1 MPTFNAPARTMTVSV
16 ASAPFNDRFA
26 RVFGAA
32 LTPQQ
37 VTAVLSQAELGYMWQ
52 QADLLDEVRERDGH
66 LHAELQKRELRVSG
80 AAWELVPPE
89 GSGDLGTEIARWCT
103 ARLTE
108 IEAEEDLDRTFADA
122 VTDLMGA
129 VYQGRTGFEVVW
141 KQDGR
146 WLYPSALS
154 WIHPRR
160 FAYTT
165 DWRLHLWDA
174 SGTGTTIDRPT
185 DVNGPFGQYPG
196 IALDRFP
203 RGKFLIHRPRIRGVY
218 PTREGLGRLLCWWST
233 FKRFDVRDLLAYA
246 EWAGRGLRVG
256 TFATG
261 KGPLGDQA
269 ATPEDVNVLQEAMEA
284 MSSATAVIL
293 ADTTKAD
300 LVEAPNNNDVHD
312 RLASLCNDE
321 ISKATVGGTLGS
333 SVSKAGGSRS
343 QGEVHERGELLIA
356 KSDARSISATLR
368 QLLAPMVAMNFGDR
382 APVPAIVFAVDPA
395 GDLDG
400 LAKRMQVWHGMGGKI
415 GQRSGANALQLP
427 EVESD
432 EEVLGGA
439 SAPTT
444 TPAASAT
451 PDNTRPTTA
460 TPQAPAAPPPPTE
473 TP

>member
-1 MPTFNAPARTMTVSV
+1 M
-16 ASAPFNDRFA
+16 
-26 RVFGAA
+26 
-32 LTPQQ
+32 
-37 VTAVLSQAELGYMWQ
+37 
-52 QADLLDEVRERDGH
+52 
-66 LHAELQKRELRVSG
+66 
-80 AAWELVPPE
+80 
-89 GSGDLGTEIARWCT
+89 
-103 ARLTE
+103 
-108 IEAEEDLDRTFADA
+108 
-122 VTDLMGA
+122 
-129 VYQGRTGFEVVW
+129 
-141 KQDGR
+141 
-146 WLYPSALS
+146 
-154 WIHPRR
+154 
-160 FAYTT
+160 
-165 DWRLHLWDA
+165 
-174 SGTGTTIDRPT
+174 
-185 DVNGPFGQYPG
+185 
-196 IALDRFP
+196 
-203 RGKFLIHRPRIRGVY
+203 IHRPRIRGVY

-261 KGPLGDQA
+261 KGPLGDQPA
-269 ATPEDVNVLQEAMEA
+269 SDEDVAVLQEAMEA

-400 LAKRMQVWHGMGGKI
+400 LAKRMQAWHGMGGKI

-432 EEVLGGA
+432 EDVLDGA
-439 SAPTT
+439 ATTQPTG
-444 TPAASAT
+444 AI
-451 PDNTRPTTA
+451 DNARPTTA
-460 TPQAPAAPPPPTE
+460 TPSAPGTPTAPKTPTE

>member
-1 MPTFNAPARTMTVSV
+1 MATLNAPARTMTVSV
-16 ASAPFNDRFA
+16 ARAPFNDRFA
-26 RVFGAA
+26 RTLGSS

-37 VTAVLSQAELGYMWQ
+37 VTAALSQAELGYMWQ

-80 AAWELVPPE
+80 SAWELTPPE
-89 GSGDLGTEIARWCT
+89 GSGELGAEIARWCT
-103 ARLTE
+103 ARLNE
-108 IEAEEDLDRTFADA
+108 IEADEDLDRAFADA
-122 VTDLMGA
+122 ITDLMGA
-129 VYQGRTGFEVVW
+129 VYQGRAAFEVVW
-141 KQDGR
+141 ERDGR
-146 WLYPSALS
+146 WLCPRALS

-174 SGTGTTIDRPT
+174 SGTGTSVDRPT
-185 DVNGPFGQYPG
+185 DQDGPFGQYPG

-203 RGKFLIHRPRIRGVY
+203 RGKFVVHRPRVRGVY

-256 TFATG
+256 TYATG
-261 KGPLGDQA
+261 KGPLGDQP
-269 ATPEDVNVLQEAMEA
+269 ATPEDVDVLQEAMEA

-300 LVEAPNNNDVHD
+300 LLEAPNNNDVHD
-312 RLASLCNDE
+312 RLAALCNDE

-356 KSDARSISATLR
+356 KSDARSVSATLR
-368 QLLAPMVAMNFGDR
+368 KLLAPMVAMNFGDR
-382 APVPAIVFAVDPA
+382 APVPSINFAVDPA
-395 GDLDG
+395 GDLEG
-400 LAKRMQVWHGMGGKI
+400 LAKRMQIWHGMGGKI

-427 EVESD
+427 EIEAD
-432 EEVLGGA
+432 EELVDGA
-439 SAPTT
+439 TKAPG
-444 TPAASAT
+444 
-451 PDNTRPTTA
+451 
-460 TPQAPAAPPPPTE
+460 APAATSSAPPTLTPTPTE